1 MVRTCPCH
9 GHGRGSTPRRIV
21 LISKHFVAESKNP
34 NYNIDMNIFVT
45 DPCPIQSALNL
56 PDKHI
61 VKMPLET
68 CQMLAIIYSDWYY
81 GIGKLHKKDGTP
93 YRTAHGAFRKHPC
106 TIWAAENQYNLAW
119 LIAHGYALCAEYHS
133 RYDKVHTCYSAI
145 CEAAD
150 IYDRT
155 FDEKCGDAYHK
166 VTDFTRA
173 MPDHIK
179 FDTTID
185 TITAYKQ
192 YLNTKPWLATNYLR
206 IPSRK
211 PSFIITTM
219 TTTPNKSDLP
229 VYDFSTTPEQ
239 RANEQAAIDQAI
251 KDAEAAMKAPAASR
265 KQDAPAVAKMKA
277 KKLVPAKAKG
287 SKSGRVVGISA
298 DENKMLQ
305 SLLQT
310 VQNDSNY
317 ATISSSEAFSK
328 LQARYNKN

>member
-1 MVRTCPCH
+1 
-9 GHGRGSTPRRIV
+9 
-21 LISKHFVAESKNP
+21 
-34 NYNIDMNIFVT
+34 MNIFVT
-45 DPCPIQSALNL
+45 DPCPIQSARNL

-81 GIGKLHKKDGTP
+81 GVGKLYKKDGTP
-93 YRTAHGAFRKHPC
+93 YATTRGAFRNHPC
-106 TIWAAENQYNLAW
+106 TQWAAANQNNLAW
-119 LIAHGYALCAEYHS
+119 LILHGIALCDEYTA
-133 RYDKVHTCYSAI
+133 RYGKVHTCYDVI
-145 CEAAD
+145 CQAQRIWHNCFDYEIDSDLNVAA
-150 IYDRT
+150 
-155 FDEKCGDAYHK
+155 AK

-173 MPDHIK
+173 MPESIK
-179 FDTTID
+179 YNHRINTIE
-185 TITAYKQ
+185 AYKY

-211 PSFIITTM
+211 PSFIITPM

-239 RANEQAAIDQAI
+239 RANEQAAIDKAI
-251 KDAEAAMKAPAASR
+251 KDAEAAMKAPAAKR
-265 KQDAPAVAKMKA
+265 QDAPAVAKIKA
-277 KKLVPAKAKG
+277 KKLVPAKKAAKG

-305 SLLQT
+305 NLLQT
-310 VQNDSNY
+310 VQEDSNY
-317 ATISSSEAFSK
+317 TIISSSESFKK

>member
-1 MVRTCPCH
+1 
-9 GHGRGSTPRRIV
+9 
-21 LISKHFVAESKNP
+21 
-34 NYNIDMNIFVT
+34 MNIFVT
-45 DPCPIQSALNL
+45 DPCPIQSARNL

-81 GIGKLHKKDGTP
+81 GVGKLYKKDGTP
-93 YRTAHGAFRKHPC
+93 YATKRGAFRSHPC

-119 LIAHGYALCAEYHS
+119 LIRHGYALCHEYQA
-133 RYDKVHTCYSAI
+133 RYDKVHTC
-145 CEAAD
+145 
-150 IYDRT
+150 
-155 FDEKCGDAYHK
+155 FDVISQAERIYHK
-166 VTDFTRA
+166 SFDIISLSYASRLVKSFTRA
-173 MPDHIK
+173 MPEHIK
-179 FDTTID
+179 FDTSID
-185 TITAYKQ
+185 TITAYKR

-229 VYDFSTTPEQ
+229 VYDFSTSPEE
-239 RANEQAAIDQAI
+239 RANEQAAIDKAI
-251 KDAEAAMKAPAASR
+251 KDAEAAMKAPAAK

-298 DENKMLQ
+298 DENVFLKQ
-305 SLLQT
+305 LLLDITGDHSYDEFIEKNQAAY
-310 VQNDSNY
+310 D
-317 ATISSSEAFSK
+317 K
-328 LQARYNKN
+328 LVSRYNKN

>member
-1 MVRTCPCH
+1 
-9 GHGRGSTPRRIV
+9 
-21 LISKHFVAESKNP
+21 
-34 NYNIDMNIFVT
+34 MNIFVT
-45 DPCPIQSALNL
+45 DHCPIQSARNL

-81 GIGKLHKKDGTP
+81 GVGKLYKKDGTP
-93 YRTAHGAFRKHPC
+93 YATKRGAFRSHPC
-106 TIWAAENQYNLAW
+106 TIWAAANQYNLAW
-119 LIAHGYALCAEYHS
+119 LIRHGFALCDEYQM
-133 RYDKVHTCYSAI
+133 RYNKTHTCEDVIHQAVR
-145 CEAAD
+145 
-150 IYDRT
+150 IYNRC
-155 FDEKCGDAYHK
+155 FDETVRTAYHK

-173 MPDHIK
+173 MPEHIK

-229 VYDFSTTPEQ
+229 VYDFSTTPEE
-239 RANEQAAIDQAI
+239 RASEQAAIDKAI
-251 KDAEAAMKAPAASR
+251 KDAEAAMKAPAAKR
-265 KQDAPAVAKMKA
+265 QDAPAVKAIA
-277 KKLVPAKAKG
+277 KKLVPAKKAAKG

-298 DENKMLQ
+298 DENIFLKQ
-305 SLLQT
+305 LLLDIANNTQYNKDAAYT
-310 VQNDSNY
+310 
-317 ATISSSEAFSK
+317 K
-328 LQARYNKN
+328 LMNRYNKN